1 MKIIIEISDDE
12 LYEFQDQIAEWL
24 VRIENAIEKIEAQA
38 EDDSKNHWWLRGSNA
53 EACTAKSGWQ

>member
-24 VRIENAIEKIEAQA
+24 ERIENAIEKIEAQA
-38 EDDSKNHWWLRGSNA
+38 EDDIKDH
-53 EACTAKSGWQ
+53 

>member
-24 VRIENAIEKIEAQA
+24 ERIENAIEKIEAQA
-38 EDDSKNHWWLRGSNA
+38 EDDSKNH
-53 EACTAKSGWQ
+53 